1 MFKKI
6 FSRPKEAHSKNVII
20 VSGLPR
26 SGTSMMMKMLAE
38 GGLSAVV
45 DSLREA
51 DEDNP
56 NGYFEIES
64 SKSLKDGEKKWLY
77 DAQGKVVKV
86 ISYLLEFLPDD
97 LSYDIIFMD
106 CQMPELDGLAATAI
120 IRASIDAK
128 VPIIAMTAFSSQEDK
143 KRCYEAGMN
152 GFIMKPVDFKTV
164 GRYLGIAEQEGMN
177 RNNKLTDIMHFDKK
191 HEIFKEY
198 ATNLMSILE
207 FDFETCL
214 DLIETFAEQG
224 KWFFVEIEKMYQVND
239 MSGIEKKLH
248 QFKGAAGALRFEAI
262 MTDLFEAENLVKNND
277 AQRAMQIIRQ
287 LKQLRIF
294 EE

>member
-45 DSLREA
+45 DSLRQA

-97 LSYDIIFMD
+97 LSYDIIFMEREIGEILASQQKMLMRRNETSMLSD
-106 CQMPELDGLAATAI
+106 VEMEAQFREHLRAVKYWAARKPNMRILFVKYSEMVNAPETLCQ
-120 IRASIDAK
+120 SI
-128 VPIIAMTAFSSQEDK
+128 
-143 KRCYEAGMN
+143 
-152 GFIMKPVDFKTV
+152 VDF
-164 GRYLGIAEQEGMN
+164 
-177 RNNKLTDIMHFDKK
+177 
-191 HEIFKEY
+191 
-198 ATNLMSILE
+198 LE
-207 FDFETCL
+207 MPL
-214 DLIETFAEQG
+214 DL
-224 KWFFVEIEKMYQVND
+224 K
-239 MSGIEKKLH
+239 
-248 QFKGAAGALRFEAI
+248 
-262 MTDLFEAENLVKNND
+262 
-277 AQRAMQIIRQ
+277 AMQSVPSQSLYRN
-287 LKQLRIF
+287 RS
-294 EE
+294 